1 MIFSERSKGPKERK
15 RRYCGF
21 TICSVV
27 KIKTEALRKGLH
39 YRKSVSCKQ
48 AVAPEYVHSET
59 LGLGAH

>member
-1 MIFSERSKGPKERK
+1 MILSVRSKGPKELK

-27 KIKTEALRKGLH
+27 KIKIEVLRKDLH

-48 AVAPEYVHSET
+48 AIAPEYVHSEAH
-59 LGLGAH
+59 GLGAH